1 MHSAVLFKRQKR
13 GKAKG
18 GQGTY
23 NLCIEHFVRMGLQ
36 GIIPMAAG
44 QSHSSKLDYC
54 NSREKQVL
62 VLQLF
67 VISAVSAAIN
77 NNMKKLE
84 GYYADSLTYFYFYFL
99 LNH

>member
-1 MHSAVLFKRQKR
+1 
-13 GKAKG
+13 
-18 GQGTY
+18 
-23 NLCIEHFVRMGLQ
+23 MGLQ
-36 GIIPMAAG
+36 GIIPMTAG
-44 QSHSSKLDYC
+44 QSHISKLDYC

-67 VISAVSAAIN
+67 VISAVSAPIN

-84 GYYADSLTYFYFYFL
+84 GYVANSLTCFQFYFL